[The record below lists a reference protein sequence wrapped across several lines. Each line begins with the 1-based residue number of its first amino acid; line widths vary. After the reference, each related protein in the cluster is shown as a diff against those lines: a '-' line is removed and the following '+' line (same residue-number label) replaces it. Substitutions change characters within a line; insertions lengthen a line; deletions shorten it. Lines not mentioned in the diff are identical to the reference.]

1 MAKKPSTTTKK
12 YNSLKDL
19 FLELIDSIRPPDRM
33 SVSEAAENV
42 RYVYQPGSFI
52 GWWDNTVTPYMVE
65 PMDTLAS
72 RQISQ
77 MAFVGP
83 AQSGKTD
90 AIIINGIAYTVCVDP
105 MDAMLFCPTQ
115 TAARDFSIRRV
126 DRLHRYSTKVGAA
139 QITRSDADNIFDK
152 HYKAGNILTL
162 TYPSVTELAGRPVP
176 RIFMT
181 DYDRMPDDIGGDGS
195 GFDLAYKRTTTFG
208 SFAMCVAESSPSRP
222 VMDPKW
228 IASSPHEAPPCT
240 GILGLYNRGDK
251 RRWQWPCLHC
261 WEWFE
266 GTFELLRWDKKE
278 SNLASARTVRMA
290 CPHCGSEIMPDDR
303 KEMQQWGIWVP
314 DGMHVDSSGR
324 LRGRAPTTKFR
335 SYWLRG
341 TAAAFV
347 SWMDL
352 VNIYLDA
359 CDEFERTG
367 SEEALK
373 KFRNNDMGEPYTPKA
388 MESIRT
394 PEGLMARVVH
404 GERGVV
410 PEDVR
415 VLVATVD
422 VQKYQFVVQVTGL
435 RPGYPVDLVPID
447 YFTLRKSRATDQ
459 DGDPLP
465 VSPSSRQEDWDLIK
479 EKVMDLQYP
488 LGDGS
493 GRTMGIFFTGCD
505 SGGRAGVTDRAYQ
518 FYRKLHREGNAAR
531 FRLIKGASNPNHPRT
546 RTSYPD
552 NSGKSNASIHAAR
565 GDIPLL
571 MINTN
576 ALKDALSNRLDSVA
590 PGAGMVHLG
599 SWLPRAWFAEMC
611 AEIRTAKGWENP
623 KQLRNEAFDL
633 TNYAQALAIDPNILG
648 IEAVNWDGNLPPWL
662 EEWDKN
668 VMVSIPMEADGGDT
682 VMQRP
687 IPEKIDFSKYAEQI
701 A

>member
-1 MAKKPSTTTKK
+1 MSNEKKTTTR
-12 YNSLKDL
+12 YDTLDEL
-19 FLELIDSIRPPDRM
+19 LLELVDSLRPPDRLT
-33 SVSEAAENV
+33 VSESAEKY

-52 GWWDNTVTPYMVE
+52 GQWDNTVTPYMCE

-72 RQISQ
+72 RSINQ

-90 AIIINGIAYTVCVDP
+90 ALIINGIAYTVKVDP

-115 TAARDFSIRRV
+115 SAARDFSIRRI
-126 DRLHRYSTKVGAA
+126 DRLHRHSKEIGDA
-139 QITRSDADNIFDK
+139 QIRRADADNIYDK

-176 RIFMT
+176 RVKFT
-181 DYDRMPDDIGGDGS
+181 DYDRIPDDIGGDGS
-195 GFDLAYKRTTTFG
+195 AFDLGFKRTTTFG
-208 SFAMCVAESSPSRP
+208 SFAMCMAESSPSRP

-228 IASSPHEAPPCT
+228 IAKSPHEAPPCT
-240 GILGLYNRGDK
+240 GILGLYNRGDR

-261 WEWFE
+261 WTWFE
-266 GTFELLRWDKKE
+266 GTFELLRWDKKS
-278 SNLASARTVRMA
+278 SNLESARTVRMA
-290 CPHCGSEIMPDDR
+290 CPHCGSEIKPDER

-314 DGMHVDSSGR
+314 DGMHVDDTGR
-324 LRGRAPTTKFR
+324 LRGTPPTTKFR

-347 SWMDL
+347 TWMDL

-359 CDEFERTG
+359 CDEYERTG

-373 KFRNNDMGEPYTPKA
+373 KFRNNDMGEPYVPKS
-388 MESIRT
+388 MESVRT
-394 PEGLMARVVH
+394 PEGLMARAVH

-410 PEDVR
+410 PDDVR
-415 VLVATVD
+415 CIIATVD
-422 VQKYQFVVQVTGL
+422 VQKHQFVVQMTGL

-447 YFTLRKSRATDQ
+447 YFKIRKSRVKDE
-459 DGDPLP
+459 DGDPMQ
-465 VSPSSRQEDWDLIK
+465 VSPATRQEDWDLLV
-479 EKVMDLQYP
+479 EQVMEMTYP

-493 GRTMGIFFTGCD
+493 GRHMKVFFTGCD

-518 FYRKLHREGNAAR
+518 FYRRLHRVGLSPR
-531 FRLIKGASNPNHPRT
+531 FRLIKGDNKPNVPRT
-546 RTSYPD
+546 RVSYPD
-552 NSGKSNASIHAAR
+552 NSHKTNASIHAAR

-576 ALKDALSNRLDSVA
+576 ALKDALSNRLDSIT

-599 SWLPRAWFAEMC
+599 NWLPRTWYEEMC
-611 AEIRTAKGWENP
+611 AEVRTAKGWENP

-633 TNYAQALAIDPNILG
+633 TNYAQALAIEPQVLG
-648 IEAVNWDGNLPPWL
+648 IESVNWEGNVPPWL
-662 EEWDKN
+662 EVWDKN
-668 VMVSIPMEADGGDT
+668 VMVTIPIEADGGDT
-682 VMQRP
+682 VHQQQAF
-687 IPEKIDFSKYAEQI
+687 PEKVDFRKYAELL

>member
-1 MAKKPSTTTKK
+1 MSKKPTTTTRYK
-12 YNSLKDL
+12 SLDAL
-19 FLELIDSIRPPDRM
+19 LLELVDSIRPPDRM
-33 SVSEAAENV
+33 TVAEAAERY
-42 RYVYQPGSFI
+42 RYVYQPGSYI
-52 GWWDNTVTPYMVE
+52 GQWDNSVTPYMVE

-72 RQISQ
+72 RHINQ

-90 AIIINGIAYTVCVDP
+90 ALIVNGIAYTVKVDP

-126 DRLHRYSTKVGAA
+126 DRLHRYSVEVGAA
-139 QITRSDADNIFDK
+139 QIGRADADNIFDK
-152 HYKAGNILTL
+152 HYKAGNILTM

-176 RIFMT
+176 RILMT
-181 DYDRMPDDIGGDGS
+181 DYDRMADDIGGDGS
-195 GFDLAYKRTTTFG
+195 GFDLAFKRTTTFG
-208 SFAMCVAESSPSRP
+208 SFAMCLAESSPSRP

-228 IASSPHEAPPCT
+228 IATSPHEAPPCT

-251 RRWQWPCLHC
+251 RRWQWPCPHC
-261 WEWFE
+261 WEYFE
-266 GTFELLRWDKKE
+266 GTFELLRWDTKE
-278 SNLASARTVRMA
+278 SNLDSARTVRMA

-303 KEMQQWGIWVP
+303 KDMQQWGIWVP
-314 DGMHVDSSGR
+314 DGMHVDAEGR
-324 LRGRAPTTKFR
+324 LQGRAPTTKFR

-347 SWMDL
+347 SWVDL

-359 CDEFERTG
+359 SDEYERTG
-367 SEEALK
+367 SEESLK
-373 KFRNNDMGEPYTPKA
+373 KFRNNDMGEPYTPKS

-394 PEGLMARVVH
+394 PEGLMARTIH

-410 PEDVR
+410 PDDVR
-415 VLVATVD
+415 CLLATVD

-447 YFTLRKSRATDQ
+447 YFALKKSRAVDA

-465 VSPSSRQEDWDLIK
+465 VSPAARQEDWDLLV
-479 EKVMDLQYP
+479 EKVMDLRYP
-488 LGDGS
+488 LGDDS
-493 GRTMGIFFTGCD
+493 GRTMGIFCTGCD

-518 FYRKLHREGNAAR
+518 FYRKLHREGRAARFILIKGGSNPNAAR
-531 FRLIKGASNPNHPRT
+531 T
-546 RTSYPD
+546 RISYPD
-552 NSGKSNASIHAAR
+552 NSGKSGASVHAAR

-576 ALKDALSNRLDSVA
+576 VLKDGLSNRLDAVT
-590 PGAGMVHLG
+590 PGAGIIHMS
-599 SWLPRAWFAEMC
+599 SWLPRSWFSEMC
-611 AEIRTAKGWENP
+611 AEVRTAKGWENP
-623 KQLRNEAFDL
+623 KQLRNEAFDV
-633 TNYAQALAIDPNILG
+633 TNYAQALAIDPAVLG
-648 IEAVNWDGNLPPWL
+648 IEAINWDGKLPPWL

-668 VMVSIPMEADGGDT
+668 VMVSIPIEADGGDT
-682 VMQRP
+682 VQQQAF
-687 IPEKIDFSKYAEQI
+687 PEKIDFSKYAEQM